1 MRLKISEQSKYKSRL
16 KKAGIFYAITMTA
29 GTTDTKKIFLN
40 KPLKIA
46 IQGYEGS
53 FHQEAARKFFG
64 KNVEVIPCDTF
75 RQVMKIASDKK
86 ESDGGVM
93 AIENSIAGSILP
105 NYNLLR
111 RSDLTIIGEKYL
123 HIRQHLLVNRGVQL
137 HDIKEVHSHP
147 MALLQCID
155 FLEQHHSWKL
165 VETDDTALSARYV
178 NRHKSK
184 HTAAIASKLAS
195 ELYELDIIAPDIH
208 TLKNN
213 YTRFLM
219 LQRKDDA
226 VSVEN
231 ADKASVYFETD
242 HSKGSLAKVL
252 TLIADKE
259 VNLSKLQSM
268 PIPGSDFLYGFYAD
282 MEINDLEHFN
292 QVIEGI
298 NKITVHL
305 KVFGTFK
312 KGSLK

>member
-1 MRLKISEQSKYKSRL
+1 
-16 KKAGIFYAITMTA
+16 MTA
-29 GTTDTKKIFLN
+29 GLKDTKKGFSS
-40 KPLKIA
+40 KPLKVA

-75 RQVMKIASDKK
+75 RQVIKIASDRK

-105 NYNLLR
+105 NYNLLKK
-111 RSDLTIIGEKYL
+111 SNLTIIGEKYL
-123 HIRQHLLVNRGVQL
+123 HIRQHLLVNQGVQL
-137 HDIKEVHSHP
+137 QDIKEVHSHP

-155 FLEQHHSWKL
+155 FLEQHHLWKL
-165 VETDDTALSARYV
+165 VETEDTALSAKYIQ
-178 NRHKSK
+178 RHKSK

-195 ELYELDIIAPDIH
+195 ELYDLDIIVPDVH

-219 LQRKDDA
+219 LQRKEEA
-226 VSVEN
+226 VIVED

-252 TLIADKE
+252 TSIADKG

-282 MEINDLEHFN
+282 MEINDIAHFN
-292 QVIEGI
+292 EVIAEI
-298 NKITVHL
+298 DKITVHL

>member
-1 MRLKISEQSKYKSRL
+1 MTGIKDT
-16 KKAGIFYAITMTA
+16 KAGSSLKAV
-29 GTTDTKKIFLN
+29 
-40 KPLKIA
+40 KIA

-53 FHQEAARKFFG
+53 FHQEAARKYFG

-75 RQVMKIASDKK
+75 RQVIKIASDKK
-86 ESDGGVM
+86 QSDGGVM

-105 NYNLLR
+105 NYNLLQK
-111 RSDLTIIGEKYL
+111 SDLTIIGEKYL
-123 HIRQHLLVNRGVQL
+123 HIRQHLLVNQGVQL
-137 HDIKEVHSHP
+137 QDIKEVHSHP

-165 VETDDTALSARYV
+165 VETEDTAVSARYI
-178 NRHKSK
+178 NRNKSR
-184 HTAAIASKLAS
+184 HTAAIASKLAA
-195 ELYELDIIAPDIH
+195 ELYDLDIIAPDVH

-219 LQRKDDA
+219 LQPKEDA
-226 VSVEN
+226 PAVAD

-252 TLIADKE
+252 TLIAGKG

-282 MEINDLEHFN
+282 MEINDTEHFDD
-292 QVIEGI
+292 VIAEM

-305 KVFGTFK
+305 KVFGAFK
-312 KGSLK
+312 KGTLK